1 MCAKKEKKCST
12 RLILFFSYWDFA
24 FCLLIYG
31 LFVIGF
37 YVRHAKKRKTHLRSY
52 CFLVGFSL
60 VVWAYYY
67 SRPTETRIGEEANPA
82 RSGSVVILWPPG
94 FRGSDGYLYVRDYA
108 TSGQKLISLD
118 FHYPIGTD
126 YDWTP
131 VLSWSKNG
139 SSLNIQKI
147 GKPEILTYNFK
158 THKIVHSSTSVILR
172 EPQEY
177 QESDSMLDNL
187 YQRGRYMR
195 NWEGV
200 VWGLGF
206 S

>member
-1 MCAKKEKKCST
+1 MFDITEV
-12 RLILFFSYWDFA
+12 ILFLVGFYVLPL
-24 FCLLIYG
+24 CLLIYG
-31 LFVIGF
+31 VCVIGL
-37 YVRHAKKRKTHLRSY
+37 YLWGAKKRRTHLRSY
-52 CFLVGFSL
+52 CVLVGFSL
-60 VVWAYYY
+60 VVWACYYI
-67 SRPTETRIGEEANPA
+67 RPTETRIGEEVNPA

-108 TSGQKLISLD
+108 TSGQKLITLD
-118 FHYPIGTD
+118 FYYPIGTD

-147 GKPEILTYNFK
+147 GKPKILTYDFK

-177 QESDSMLDNL
+177 QESNSMLDNL

-195 NWEGV
+195 NWERV
-200 VWGLGF
+200 AWGSGF
-206 S
+206 P